1 MSDLIIALDLPS
13 RAKALELV
21 DRLGAD
27 ADFYK
32 VGLELYTRE
41 GPEMVI
47 DLHDRGKRVFLD
59 LKLMDIPNT
68 VAGAVAAAA
77 DLGVELLTLHAH
89 GGPRMMEAALGQA
102 GVDTRLLAVTL
113 LTSLSPDEIEV
124 VWGRPVDSVRREVLR
139 LARLSRDVG
148 IHGVVSSPL
157 EAGELRTAL
166 GSEALIVTPGIR
178 LAGADHHDQNR
189 VATPEAAV
197 EAGASHLVVGRA
209 VTRAPEPREALEAVR
224 ASMRAAVGTGG

>member
-13 RAKALELV
+13 QADALDLV

-32 VGLELYTRE
+32 VGLELFSRE
-41 GPEMVI
+41 GPGVI
-47 DLHDRGKRVFLD
+47 TELHDRGKRVFLD

-68 VAGAVAAAA
+68 VARAVAAAS

-102 GVDTRLLAVTL
+102 GPDTRLLAVTL

-124 VWGRPVDSVRREVLR
+124 VWDRPVGSVRREVLR
-139 LARLSRDVG
+139 LARLAREAG
-148 IHGVVSSPL
+148 MHGVVSSPL

-166 GSEALIVTPGIR
+166 GPEALVVTPGVR
-178 LAGADHHDQNR
+178 LPGADHHDQNR
-189 VATPEAAV
+189 VATPAAAV

-209 VTRAPEPREALEAVR
+209 VTLAAEPRAALEEVR
-224 ASMRAAVGTGG
+224 ASMRAGVGSGG

>member
-1 MSDLIIALDLPS
+1 VSDLIIALDLPS